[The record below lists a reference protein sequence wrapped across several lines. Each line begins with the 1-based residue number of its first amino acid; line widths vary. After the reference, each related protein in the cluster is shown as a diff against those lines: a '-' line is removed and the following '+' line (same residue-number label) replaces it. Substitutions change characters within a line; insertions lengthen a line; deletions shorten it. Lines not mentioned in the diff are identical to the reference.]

1 MSFLILVSL
10 VQFSI
15 NAEVLY
21 DISFPSDLFSD
32 GETVVADVTTNTPSS
47 IVFGSQEI
55 AYGHAGQEG
64 NWAIFNTPDC
74 FIYDQ
79 MEFEFL
85 GDRNEIYVQ
94 IDIYVDGIDGS
105 DNSFGIF
112 LDSNG
117 YGARAIRF
125 HGLGRIY
132 LFNRG
137 SFWLSE
143 LNDGKRYNLKL
154 HANTIKDSFIISID
168 DEEVYN
174 GVLQDT
180 DLSGLRLS
188 LSPWTGRATTCDES
202 IVAVS
207 NIKVYEFASDLEPD
221 TFQPSIELTSGNV
234 VSEDGGRIRYNIAIK
249 NNDANTPHD
258 HIWWIKIDLPSDVD
272 YSVKK
277 YGPASTIGGGEVF
290 YKSRGLTVPHWVS
303 AGSYDLTLVV
313 VNTESGKVTTAT
325 TSIVKE

>member
-1 MSFLILVSL
+1 MYFFTLVSL
-10 VQFSI
+10 VPFSI

-21 DISFPSDLFSD
+21 DVSFPSDLFSD
-32 GETVVADVTTNTPSS
+32 GETVVADVTINTPSS

-79 MEFEFL
+79 MEFEFH
-85 GDRNEIYVQ
+85 GDRHEIYVE

-105 DNSFGIF
+105 DNSFSIK

-117 YGARAIRF
+117 YGARGINF

-137 SFWLSE
+137 SVWLSG
-143 LNDGKRYNLKL
+143 LNDGKLYNLKL
-154 HANTIKDSFIISID
+154 YANTNTDSFIISID

-180 DLSGLRLS
+180 DLTSLRLT
-188 LSPWTGRATTCDES
+188 LSPRTGSATTCNES
-202 IVAVS
+202 NVAVS
-207 NIKVYEFASDLEPD
+207 NIKVYEFASDVEPD

-234 VSEDGGRIRYNIAIK
+234 VSEEGGRIRYNIAIK
-249 NNDANTPHD
+249 NNDANSPHD
-258 HIWWIKIDLPSDVD
+258 HIWWIKIALPSGVD

-277 YGPASTIGGGEVF
+277 RRPASTIAGGGVF
-290 YKSRGLTVPHWVS
+290 DTSGGVTVPDWVPT
-303 AGSYDLTLVV
+303 GSYDLTLVV
-313 VNTESGKVTTAT
+313 VNTENGKVTTAT